1 MTAYSGWKE
10 YARAKKVRL
19 SRSFLA
25 LAAHRDAALHREK
38 LYSSRVEL
46 VQLDRQSLLPNFIS
60 SSMVDERRGSLYSFL
75 IQLAKRDGL
84 KVIASA
90 GSDEKVQFMRELG
103 ADVAFNYKTTE
114 TSEVL
119 AKEGPIDM

>member
-46 VQLDRQSLLPNFIS
+46 VQLDRQSLLNFIS